1 MEKTYVTRVNACC
14 TQERFYNIEGRI
26 QEGWRSNPD
35 ITHGS
40 RNKHTLR
47 IIDLHSAG

>member
-1 MEKTYVTRVNACC
+1 MEKTYVTRGNACC
-14 TQERFYNIEGRI
+14 MQERFYNIEGRI

-40 RNKHTLR
+40 RNKYTLR
-47 IIDLHSAG
+47 ITDPCSTG